1 MSVKL
6 SRAAYAGHYGPTTGD
21 RIRLAD
27 TELIIEI
34 EKDFTTYG
42 EEVQFGGGKV
52 IRDGQGQ
59 SPLPEPPAG
68 EPPAPRR
75 STSSSPTP
83 SSWTT
88 RGSSRATSASATG
101 ASSAS
106 ARRATRSFSPASIRT
121 W

>member
-34 EKDFTTYG
+34 EKDFTIYG

-68 EPPAPRR
+68 DHLHTG

-83 SSWTT
+83 SFWTT
-88 RGSSRATSASATG
+88 RGSSKATSASATG
-101 ASSAS
+101 GSSAS
-106 ARRATRSFSPASIRT
+106 ARRATRSFSPASIRS